1 MGFLLLSR
9 KRRYEMET
17 LTMKMFEGKEEKEVI
32 NLVEEL
38 VSWSGD
44 CRVQVSAWERTVGL
58 KCPADY
64 GAVDYTP
71 RFHIDE
77 ELFQFLNER
86 LVLPTYAKG
95 LDYA

>member
-1 MGFLLLSR
+1 MRLYS
-9 KRRYEMET
+9 KRSYEMET

-32 NLVEEL
+32 RLVEEL
-38 VSWSGD
+38 VSWAGD
-44 CRVQVSAWERTVGL
+44 CRVQVSVWDRTVGL

-71 RFHIDE
+71 KFFVDE
-77 ELFQFLNER
+77 ELFQFLNKR

>member
-1 MGFLLLSR
+1 MRLTKGVW
-9 KRRYEMET
+9 KMET

-32 NLVEEL
+32 RLVEEL
-38 VSWSGD
+38 VSWAGD
-44 CRVQVSAWERTVGL
+44 CRVQVSPWKRTVGL
-58 KCPADY
+58 KTPGDY

-71 RFHIDE
+71 RFFVDE